1 MVAAFQALGVAH
13 GLERP
18 GNHLAYGGII
28 GRHHFLFDRLQ
39 LQSVIAVC
47 RASTALPD
55 TGCKLFDQ
63 VRQQRSVVND
73 ADRPRKFL
81 HKFGLNWE
89 LLKQSY

>member
-39 LQSVIAVC
+39 LQSVIAAC

-63 VRQQRSVVND
+63 VRQQKKRGQRC
-73 ADRPRKFL
+73 RPAAQISAQ
-81 HKFGLNWE
+81 NWFE
-89 LLKQSY
+89 LGAA